1 MAAGENKTDE
11 SVPERVGG
19 AQPKLPPIIEKPAT
33 AGLPPVIDTTPDST
47 VGQTVLR
54 VVWGGWMANPFGMKI
69 QFRFGGYENE
79 FDFKKPF
86 EIDLPCEVGT
96 HQLEIKIWIRSM
108 KRYPI
113 QIDSPGF
120 YLAKLKYDAIAGSFS
135 SRIFL
140 SKMS

>member
-1 MAAGENKTDE
+1 MVAGENKTDG
-11 SVPERVGG
+11 STPQSDCG

-33 AGLPPVIDTTPDST
+33 AGLPPVIDTTPNAT

-69 QFRFGGYENE
+69 QFRLGGYENE

-86 EIDLPCEVGT
+86 EIDFPCEVGT
-96 HQLEIKIWIRSM
+96 HQLEVKIWIRSM

-120 YLAKLKYDAIAGSFS
+120 YVAKLKYDAIVGSFS